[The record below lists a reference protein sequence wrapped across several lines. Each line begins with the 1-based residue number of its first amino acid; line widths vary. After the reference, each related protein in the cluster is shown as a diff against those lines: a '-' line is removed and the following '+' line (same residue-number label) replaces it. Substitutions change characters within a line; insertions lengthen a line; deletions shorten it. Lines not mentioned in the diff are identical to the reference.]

1 MNRTWL
7 LNGEPRPTILAEMLA
22 AWKGRNAARRK
33 QNMATYAAAADYWRA
48 EEMSCQDTL
57 CVLFRV
63 RAAAKGKH
71 DRF

>member
-7 LNGEPRPTILAEMLA
+7 LSVEPRATILAEMLD
-22 AWKGRNAARRK
+22 AWKGRNAARHK
-33 QNMATYAAAADYWRA
+33 QNMATYAAAAYWRA
-48 EEMSCQDTL
+48 EEMNCQDTL